1 MQVIERIQ
9 ELMDMRGWSQYRLRQ
24 ETQLPQ
30 STISNIFKRVSAP
43 NLSTLEIICKAFGIS
58 LSQFFAEGEL
68 ISVSRE
74 QRELLDRWATLT
86 ERQKEA
92 FLVLMTPEE

>member
-43 NLSTLEIICKAFGIS
+43 NLSTLEIICKAFDIS

-68 ISVSRE
+68 ISVSKE
-74 QRELLDRWATLT
+74 QQELLDRWAALT

>member
-68 ISVSRE
+68 ISVSKE
-74 QRELLDRWATLT
+74 QQELLDRWAALT

>member
-30 STISNIFKRVSAP
+30 STISNIFKRVSVP
-43 NLSTLEIICKAFGIS
+43 NLSTLEIICKAFNIS
-58 LSQFFAEGEL
+58 LGQFFAEGDL
-68 ISVSRE
+68 ISVTKE
-74 QRELLDRWATLT
+74 QRELLDRWAGLT
-86 ERQKEA
+86 EKQKEA
-92 FLVLMTPEE
+92 FLVLMTPNE